1 MGLPQGIGMLCPRL
15 QPGFLF
21 GKLCFPHL
29 KSGLILASRFIER
42 FITLQVRL
50 DGLMLG
56 RINPHGRLALTLLAH
71 LCLVCC
77 LPLLICRGHAVPLFR
92 YW

>member
-1 MGLPQGIGMLCPRL
+1 MLCPCP

-21 GKLCFPHL
+21 GKLCFPLL
-29 KSGLILASRFIER
+29 KPDLILVNRRIER
-42 FITLQVRL
+42 LFTLQVCL

-56 RINPHGRLALTLLAH
+56 RIDPDCRLALAQLAH
-71 LCLVCC
+71 LCLECC
-77 LPLLICRGHAVPLFR
+77 LPLLICRGQSVPLYC

>member
-1 MGLPQGIGMLCPRL
+1 MGLPQGICILCPRL

-21 GKLCFPHL
+21 GKLCFPLL
-29 KSGLILASRFIER
+29 KSGLILASRLIDW
-42 FITLQVRL
+42 FITMQVRL

-56 RINPHGRLALTLLAH
+56 RINPNGRLALAKLAH
-71 LCLVCC
+71 LCLECC
-77 LPLLICRGHAVPLFR
+77 LPLLICRGHSVPLFR